1 MPTLIVTKNGVSL
14 RIVRLRE
21 GEFRIGR
28 SMSNHLV
35 LANATV
41 SKAHVVL
48 TRQGRFVTLHDLHST
63 NGTLVNGDDV
73 SVRPLLDR
81 DIIQIC
87 NFEMMFLDRDFASAE
102 VIEDP
107 PPEPV
112 AEPVAESVE
121 TERAPLEAA
130 IGVDAGGH
138 RIGGSQGAR
147 WVGNG
152 VAFALPAQGREIQ
165 ALITDDALASHF
177 GAYVHAA
184 DGASRAVSA
193 YEENHVAINVAA
205 WSRYDS
211 SHREPIIVK
220 SSDF

>member
-14 RIVRLRE
+14 RIVRLLE

-35 LANATV
+35 LASATV
-41 SKAHVVL
+41 SKVHVVL
-48 TRQGRFVTLHDLHST
+48 TRQGRFVTLHDVHST

-107 PPEPV
+107 PSEPV
-112 AEPVAESVE
+112 AEPVE

-138 RIGGSQGAR
+138 RIGGSRGAR

-152 VAFALPAQGREIQ
+152 VAFTLPAQGREIQ

-205 WSRYDS
+205 WSRYDTTR
-211 SHREPIIVK
+211 REPIIVK

>member
-1 MPTLIVTKNGVSL
+1 MPTLIVTKNGIAL
-14 RIVRLRE
+14 RNVRLLE

-28 SMSNHLV
+28 SKSNHLV
-35 LANATV
+35 FPSATV
-41 SKAHVVL
+41 SKTHVVL

-63 NGTLVNGDDV
+63 NGTLVNGDEV
-73 SVRPLLDR
+73 MLRPLLDR

-87 NFEMMFLDRDFASAE
+87 DYEMMYLDRDFASAE

-107 PPEPV
+107 PLDPE
-112 AEPVAESVE
+112 VE
-121 TERAPLEAA
+121 DLETDRAPLEAA
-130 IGVDAGGH
+130 RDVDANGH
-138 RIGGSQGAR
+138 RIGGSRGAR

-152 VAFALPAQGREIQ
+152 VAFALAAQGREIQ

-177 GAYVHAA
+177 GASVHAA

-205 WSRYDS
+205 WSRYDATQ
-211 SHREPIIVK
+211 REPIIVRA
-220 SSDF
+220 SDFDSA

>member
-28 SMSNHLV
+28 SMNNHLV
-35 LANATV
+35 LASATI
-41 SKAHVVL
+41 SKAHAVL
-48 TRQGRFVTLHDLHST
+48 TRQGRFVTLHDFHST

-112 AEPVAESVE
+112 AEPVE

-130 IGVDAGGH
+130 IGLDAGGH
-138 RIGGSQGAR
+138 RIGGSRGAR

-152 VAFALPAQGREIQ
+152 VAFALPAQGREIE

-205 WSRYDS
+205 WSRYDAT
-211 SHREPIIVK
+211 HREPIVVR

>member
-14 RIVRLRE
+14 RIVRLLE

-35 LANATV
+35 LASGTV

-102 VIEDP
+102 VIKDP

-112 AEPVAESVE
+112 TESVE
-121 TERAPLEAA
+121 TKRAPLEAA

-138 RIGGSQGAR
+138 RIGGSRGAR

-152 VAFALPAQGREIQ
+152 VAFALPAQGREIE

-205 WSRYDS
+205 WSRYDTT
-211 SHREPIIVK
+211 HREPIIVK